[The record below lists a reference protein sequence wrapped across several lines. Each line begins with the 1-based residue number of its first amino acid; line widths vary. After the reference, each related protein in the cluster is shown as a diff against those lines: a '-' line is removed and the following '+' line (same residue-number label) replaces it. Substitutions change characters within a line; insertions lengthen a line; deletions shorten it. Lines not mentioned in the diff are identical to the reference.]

1 MAAGTPLD
9 AVGATPDFSWCGI
22 LALARATA
30 GGARYRCRG
39 QNGGKRVPKDPLK
52 LSLAIGT
59 TPQALPLK
67 NKQVGVDSID
77 LDIVPNETV
86 FPLFRPM
93 VREQKFDLCE
103 MAIVTYLMAHDRKK
117 PISLVPAIMMAWEQH
132 PQLVCNVSNGKVTPQ
147 TIEGKRVG
155 VRSYSQTTG
164 CWNRGFL
171 QNDFG
176 VDLSK
181 IRWVTFEDAHLGEFR
196 DPPFVERASAGKV
209 IRDMLL
215 AGELDCAIIE
225 PRPDPR
231 LADVYPAGAA
241 ADWARRNGCSPI
253 NHMMC
258 VRTALLDQH
267 PWLAA
272 DLWQLVLAG
281 RAAAGLPAEKDR
293 YGIEANHKALSLAA
307 TYAHQQGLVSRRYE
321 VEELFHPST
330 LKVFA

>member
-1 MAAGTPLD
+1 MSQG
-9 AVGATPDFSWCGI
+9 S
-22 LALARATA
+22 
-30 GGARYRCRG
+30 
-39 QNGGKRVPKDPLK
+39 LK

-67 NKQVGVDSID
+67 NRQVAVDSID
-77 LDIVPNETV
+77 LDIVPNERV
-86 FPLFRPM
+86 YPLFRPM
-93 VREQKFDLCE
+93 VREQKFDMSE
-103 MAIVTYLMAHDRKK
+103 MAVVTYIMAHDRKK
-117 PISLVPAIMMAWEQH
+117 PISLVPALMLAWDSH
-132 PQLVCNVSNGKVTPQ
+132 PHLVCNIAGGKITPG
-147 TIEGKRVG
+147 TIEGRRVG

-181 IRWVTFEDAHLGEFR
+181 IKWVTFEDAHLGEFH
-196 DPPFVERASAGKV
+196 DPPFVTRAPAGKV

-215 AGELDCAIIE
+215 SGELDCAIIAPE
-225 PRPDPR
+225 PDPR
-231 LADVYPAGAA
+231 IADVYPVGAGD
-241 ADWARRNGCSPI
+241 DWARRNGCHPI

-258 VRTALLDQH
+258 VRTELLDRH

-272 DLWQLVLAG
+272 DLWELMRKG
-281 RAAAGLPAEKDR
+281 REAAGLPADKDR
-293 YGIEANHKALSLAA
+293 YGIEANYRALSLAA

-321 VEELFHPST
+321 VEELFHPAT

>member
-1 MAAGTPLD
+1 LPR
-9 AVGATPDFSWCGI
+9 GI
-22 LALARATA
+22 FAEAKR
-30 GGARYRCRG
+30 R
-39 QNGGKRVPKDPLK
+39 KRVSHGPLK

-67 NKQVGVDSID
+67 NKQVGVDSIE
-77 LDIVPNETV
+77 LDIVPNERV

-93 VREQKFDLCE
+93 VREQKFDLSE
-103 MAIVTYLMAHDRKK
+103 MAVVTYIMAHDRKK
-117 PISLVPAIMMAWEQH
+117 PISLIPALMLAWDQH
-132 PQLVCNVSNGKVTPQ
+132 PHLVRNISGGPITPK

-176 VDLSK
+176 VDLTR

-196 DPPFVERASAGKV
+196 DPPFVTRAPDGKV

-215 AGELDCAIIE
+215 TGELDCAIID

-241 ADWARRNGCSPI
+241 DDWARRNGCRPI

-272 DLWQLVLAG
+272 DLWELFRRG
-281 RAAAGLPAEKDR
+281 RDAAGLAADKDR
-293 YGIEANHKALSLAA
+293 YGIEANYQALSLAA
-307 TYAHQQGLVSRRYE
+307 FYAHQQGLVSRRYA
-321 VEELFHPST
+321 VEELFHPAT
-330 LKVFA
+330 LKTFA

>member
-1 MAAGTPLD
+1 MAAGTP
-9 AVGATPDFSWCGI
+9 GEFSWCGI
-22 LALARATA
+22 LVVARAPLR
-30 GGARYRCRG
+30 GVRYTCRR
-39 QNGGKRVPKDPLK
+39 QHGGKRVRKEPLK
-52 LSLAIGT
+52 LSLAIGEA
-59 TPQALPLK
+59 PQALPLK
-67 NKQVGVDSID
+67 NKQVSVGSID
-77 LDIVPNETV
+77 LDIVQNDRV

-103 MAIVTYLMAHDRKK
+103 MAVVTYIMAHDRKK
-117 PISLVPAIMMAWEQH
+117 PISLVPAIMLAWDQH
-132 PQLVCNVSNGKVTPQ
+132 PQLVCNVSNGQVTPQ

-176 VDLSK
+176 VDLAK
-181 IRWVTFEDAHLGEFR
+181 IKWVTFEDAHLGEFR
-196 DPPFVERASAGKV
+196 DPPFVERAGAGKV

-225 PRPDPR
+225 PQPDPR
-231 LADVYPAGAA
+231 LANVYAAGAA
-241 ADWARRNGCSPI
+241 DDFARRNGCRPI

-258 VRTALLDQH
+258 VRTELLDQH

-272 DLWQLVLAG
+272 DLWQLFLKG
-281 RAAAGLPAEKDR
+281 REAAGLSADKDR
-293 YGIEANHKALSLAA
+293 YGIAANHKALSLAA

-321 VEELFHPST
+321 VEELFHPAT